1 MGILGGLERKHV
13 HVDGVVYIGKEANN
27 IDEQAL
33 KVKEAQIFI
42 DEEKI
47 KQKILGLT
55 PKEAQKLGI
64 KYRSVLAYLK
74 KKARGGDLNY
84 KSRNVKK
91 IEKAISG

>member
-1 MGILGGLERKHV
+1 
-13 HVDGVVYIGKEANN
+13 
-27 IDEQAL
+27 
-33 KVKEAQIFI
+33 
-42 DEEKI
+42 
-47 KQKILGLT
+47 LGLT
-55 PKEAQKLGI
+55 PKEAQKLGM